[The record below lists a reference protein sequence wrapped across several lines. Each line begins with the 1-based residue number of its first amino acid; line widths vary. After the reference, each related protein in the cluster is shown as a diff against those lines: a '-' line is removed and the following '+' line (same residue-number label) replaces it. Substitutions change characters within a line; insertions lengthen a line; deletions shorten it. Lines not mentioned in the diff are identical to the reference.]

1 MYPNHSGGYMNYLF
15 QQKNKLILFVLFF
28 AFVGFWGTSPVQ
40 ADFLLIENTLKPD
53 EEVNDDLYLQGNE
66 VLVAGKVHGMLFAVG
81 ESVTIA
87 SSAEVDN
94 DIFILGKNVVVEK
107 DAKISGNLFTVGQ
120 NVVVQSNILSNLV
133 VGSVT
138 LDLPSAI
145 IVEKNVFFGGFHVSL
160 AEGSVVKDNFY
171 AGCYQ
176 ISIAGDIEENLRV
189 SAISVDLS
197 GIVKKNA
204 EIMIDA
210 SGDDEGIRILVP
222 YMQQFNIPELLP
234 TGLVVSGNAS
244 INGKLIY
251 TSAKSLEENL
261 KNLPLGGVI
270 ENLPENT
277 ETEAASKNNIVQK
290 NPFLSR
296 ILRMVRQSIGF
307 LLFAFL
313 TWRFGKH
320 YLYEAVHYA
329 TNKPLQ
335 ALGSGFLSILVVY
348 IGAMVISFI
357 LILVSL
363 LFRFFTLNQL
373 GAYLFFLGISC
384 IIISLVFMSILIMYG
399 SKLVVAYWAGKFL
412 IKNSFKREYKEVW
425 YLVTGIILY
434 LILNLI
440 PVLGWIIGV
449 VISLIGI
456 GAIWYTLQNHDRAGI
471 LPDFE

>member
-1 MYPNHSGGYMNYLF
+1 MNYLF
-15 QQKNKLILFVLFF
+15 QQKNKLILFVLI
-28 AFVGFWGTSPVQ
+28 FVFLGIWGTSSVQ
-40 ADFLLIENTLKPD
+40 ADIPQVENTLEPD
-53 EEVNDDLYLQGNE
+53 EEVFDDLFLQGNE
-66 VLVAGKVHGMLFAVG
+66 VLVAGKVHGMLFVVG
-81 ESVTIA
+81 ERVTIA

-94 DIFILGKNVVVEK
+94 DIFILGKNVFVDEG
-107 DAKISGNLFTVGQ
+107 AKISGNLIIVGQ
-120 NVVVQSNILSNLV
+120 NVIVKTNVLSNLV
-133 VGSVT
+133 VGSIT
-138 LDLPSAI
+138 LDLPTAI
-145 IVEKNVFFGGFHVSL
+145 IVEKNVFYGGFHVSL

-197 GIVKKNA
+197 GTIKKNA

-222 YMQQFNIPELLP
+222 YMQQLNIPTLLP
-234 TGLVVSGNAS
+234 AGLVVGDNAS

-261 KNLPLGGVI
+261 KNLPMGGVI

-277 ETEAASKNNIVQK
+277 ESETGSKNNIVQK

-329 TNKPLQ
+329 TNKPMQ

-348 IGAMVISFI
+348 IGAMVISFL

-363 LFRFFTLNQL
+363 LIRFFTLNQL
-373 GAYLFFLGISC
+373 GAYLLFLGISC
-384 IIISLVFMSILIMYG
+384 IIIALVLMSILIMYG

-412 IKNSFKREYKEVW
+412 IKNIFKRENKEVW
-425 YLVTGIILY
+425 YLVIGIILY
-434 LILNLI
+434 LLLNLI
-440 PVLGWIIGV
+440 PVVGWIIGV